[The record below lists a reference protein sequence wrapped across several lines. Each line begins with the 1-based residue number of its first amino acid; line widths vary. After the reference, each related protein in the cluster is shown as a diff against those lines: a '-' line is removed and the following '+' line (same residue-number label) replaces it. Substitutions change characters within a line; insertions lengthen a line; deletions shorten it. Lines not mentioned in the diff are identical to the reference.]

1 MKTKQTI
8 HQSISV
14 IFVVLIFTTGC
25 AYKNRMEIMNSW
37 MGAHISTVIQSWGP
51 PTQITSDGAGGYIY
65 IWRPTPMV
73 LPPLSP
79 NATANERNQHAWKE
93 ITVQIHN
100 SNYKMF
106 YARANGIIC
115 YWRVS

>member
-1 MKTKQTI
+1 MKAKETFKQN
-8 HQSISV
+8 ISV
-14 IFVVLIFTTGC
+14 VFVALIFTAGC
-25 AYKNRMEIMNSW
+25 AYTNRTAAMNSW

-51 PTQITSDGAGGYIY
+51 PTQITSDGAGGRIY

-79 NATANERNQHAWKE
+79 YATANEQNQYAWRQ

-100 SNYKMF
+100 SSYKMF
-106 YARANGIIC
+106 YARANGIIY